1 MRARSFLL
9 LCAALMAAVARPA
22 LAGQAA
28 PVLPEIAP
36 AAAPASAETASDA
49 PAGDALTRAA
59 LLAAA
64 RDQKGLEREPVKRSL
79 MERGLYWYDN
89 QQLLPKI
96 FGKWKGIHIGG
107 GGFPAGA
114 GMKFGV
120 AYDHAIGSEE
130 NPDRANRFD
139 VNGVAARSTRGYQRL
154 GGGLT
159 MRHIGGSAIDARVWG
174 QKFEFPQEDLFGI
187 GQNSSQDDRTNYL
200 HESTEMG
207 AELRWSPAKSVTFS
221 GGLAY
226 LQPKI
231 GSGTDSRFPSTELRF
246 DEATLPGLTA
256 QPNFLRTD
264 LGAAFERRDNP
275 LHPHAGG
282 RYAVTLSNY
291 ADRDLDAYGFR
302 SVTVDA
308 QHYVPLPNRYRVIA
322 LHAAVVMTDA
332 GAGQQVPFYYQPTLG
347 GSQQLRGF
355 REFRFR
361 DRNSLVMSA
370 EYRWEASWM
379 LDAAFFVDAG
389 KVAAHRSD
397 LNLRDL
403 DTSYGV
409 GLRVHSNS
417 AFVARLDLAFSREGF
432 IPLLRFEHAF

>member
-1 MRARSFLL
+1 MRATSFLVI
-9 LCAALMAAVARPA
+9 CAALVVAVARPA
-22 LAGQAA
+22 FAGQQGPAA
-28 PVLPEIAP
+28 STVEAAAP
-36 AAAPASAETASDA
+36 AAAPSGT
-49 PAGDALTRAA
+49 PAADSLTRAA
-59 LLAAA
+59 VLAAA
-64 RDQKGLEREPVKRSL
+64 REQKALELKPVERSTV
-79 MERGLYWYDN
+79 EKGLYWYDN
-89 QQLLPKI
+89 QYLLPKI

-114 GMKFGV
+114 GTKFGV
-120 AYDHAIGSEE
+120 AFDHAIGAEE
-130 NPDRANRFD
+130 NQERANRLD
-139 VNGVAARSTRGYQRL
+139 VNGVAARSTRGYQRY

-187 GQNSSQDDRTNYL
+187 GQNSSRDDRTNYL
-200 HESTEMG
+200 HESTEVG
-207 AELRWSPAKSVTFS
+207 SELRWSPKTFVTFS

-226 LQPKI
+226 LEPKI
-231 GSGTDSRFPSTELRF
+231 GRGTDPRFPSTELRF

-256 QPNFLRTD
+256 QPDFLRTD
-264 LGAAFERRDNP
+264 VGAAFELRDNP

-291 ADRDLDAYGFR
+291 DDRTLGAYAFR

-308 QHYVPLPNRYRVIA
+308 QHYVPLPNKYRVVA

-332 GAGQQVPFYYQPTLG
+332 DAGQLVPFYYQPTLG

-361 DRNSLVMSA
+361 DQNSLVMSA

-379 LDAAFFVDAG
+379 LDAAVFVDAG
-389 KVAAHRSD
+389 KVAARRGD

-403 DTSYGV
+403 ATSYGV

-432 IPLLRFEHAF
+432 IPLLRFEHVF

>member
-1 MRARSFLL
+1 MRTTLLLL
-9 LCAALMAAVARPA
+9 LCSVLVGTASVPAQAGQEASVPEPVGVAVAA
-22 LAGQAA
+22 DS
-28 PVLPEIAP
+28 
-36 AAAPASAETASDA
+36 AAAS
-49 PAGDALTRAA
+49 GDTLTRAA
-59 LLAAA
+59 VLAAA
-64 RDQKGLEREPVKRSL
+64 RDQKGLEVRPVQRSL

-89 QQLLPKI
+89 QYLLSKI
-96 FGKWKGIHIGG
+96 SSSWKGFHIGG

-120 AYDHAIGSEE
+120 GYDHAIGSDD

-139 VNGVAARSTRGYQRL
+139 LSGVAAYSTRGYQRA
-154 GGGLT
+154 GGSLT
-159 MRHIGGSAIDARVWG
+159 MRHVAGSKVDARVWG
-174 QKFEFPQEDLFGI
+174 QRFEFPQEDLFGI
-187 GQNSSQDDRTNYL
+187 GQDSQQGDRTNYL

-207 AELRWSPAKSVTFS
+207 AELRWTPRRPVTLS

-226 LQPKI
+226 LQPHI
-231 GSGTDSRFPSTELRF
+231 GRGTDSRYPSTEQHF
-246 DEATLPGLTA
+246 DAATLPGLNA
-256 QPNFLRTD
+256 QPDFLRTD
-264 LGAAFERRDNP
+264 LGAALELRDNP

-282 RYAVTLSNY
+282 RYAVSFSNY
-291 ADRDLDAYGFR
+291 QDRDLGAFGFR

-308 QHYVPLPNRYRVIA
+308 QHYVPLPNRLRVIA
-322 LHAAVVMTDA
+322 LRAAVVMTDA
-332 GAGQQVPFYYQPTLG
+332 GSGQQVPFYYQPTLG

-361 DRNSLVMSA
+361 DQNSLVMSA

-379 LDAAFFVDAG
+379 LDAAVFVDAG
-389 KVAAHRSD
+389 KVTASRSD

-403 DTSYGV
+403 ATSYGV

>member
-1 MRARSFLL
+1 MRTTSFLVI
-9 LCAALMAAVARPA
+9 CAALVVAVSRPA
-22 LAGQAA
+22 QAGQQATGA
-28 PVLPEIAP
+28 SMADS
-36 AAAPASAETASDA
+36 AASAATSSGSPA
-49 PAGDALTRAA
+49 PDSLTRAA

-64 RDQKGLEREPVKRSL
+64 RDQKGQEIEPMKRGKV
-79 MERGLYWYDN
+79 EQGLYWYDN
-89 QQLLPKI
+89 QHLLPKI
-96 FGKWKGIHIGG
+96 FGKWKGVHIGG

-120 AYDHAIGSEE
+120 GYDHAIGSEE
-130 NPDRANRFD
+130 NPDRANRLD
-139 VNGVAARSTRGYQRL
+139 VSGVAARSTRGYQRY
-154 GGGLT
+154 GAGLT

-174 QKFEFPQEDLFGI
+174 QKYEFPQEDLFGI
-187 GQNSSQDDRTNYL
+187 GQNSSRDDRTNYL
-200 HESTEMG
+200 HESTETG
-207 AELRWSPAKSVTFS
+207 AELRWSPARFVTFS
-221 GGLAY
+221 GGAAY

-231 GSGTDSRFPSTELRF
+231 GGGTDSRFPSTELRF
-246 DEATLPGLTA
+246 DETTLPGLTA
-256 QPNFLRTD
+256 QPDFLRTD
-264 LGAAFERRDNP
+264 VGAAVELRDNP

-291 ADRDLDAYGFR
+291 DDRTLGAYGFR

-322 LHAAVVMTDA
+322 LHAAVVMTEADA
-332 GAGQQVPFYYQPTLG
+332 GQHVPFYYQPTLG

-361 DRNSLVMSA
+361 DRNSMVMSA

-379 LDAAFFVDAG
+379 LDAAVFVDAG
-389 KVAAHRSD
+389 KVAATRSD

-403 DTSYGV
+403 ATSYGV

-432 IPLLRFEHAF
+432 IPLLRFEHVF

>member
-1 MRARSFLL
+1 MRSTSFVL
-9 LCAALMAAVARPA
+9 LCAAFVAVASR
-22 LAGQAA
+22 
-28 PVLPEIAP
+28 
-36 AAAPASAETASDA
+36 PASAGQEAAAAATVGTAAPSGTPASDG
-49 PAGDALTRAA
+49 PTRSS

-64 RDQKGLEREPVKRSL
+64 REQKELAAEPMKRGNV
-79 MERGLYWYDN
+79 EKGLYWYDN
-89 QQLLPKI
+89 QYLLPKI
-96 FGKWKGIHIGG
+96 FGKWKGVHIGG

-114 GMKFGV
+114 GTKFGV

-139 VNGVAARSTRGYQRL
+139 VNGVAARSTRGYRRY
-154 GGGLT
+154 GGGVT

-187 GQNSSQDDRTNYL
+187 GQHSRRDERTNYL
-200 HESTEMG
+200 HESTEVG
-207 AELRWSPAKSVTFS
+207 TELRWSPAKVVTFT
-221 GGLAY
+221 GGVAY

-231 GSGTDSRFPSTELRF
+231 GSGTDSRFPSTETRF
-246 DEATLPGLTA
+246 SETTLPGLTA
-256 QPNFLRTD
+256 QPDFLRTD
-264 LGAAFERRDNP
+264 LGAALELRDNP
-275 LHPHAGG
+275 LHPHSGG

-291 ADRDLDAYGFR
+291 DDRTLGAYAFH
-302 SVTVDA
+302 SVTMDA
-308 QHYVPLPNRYRVIA
+308 QHYVPLPNRYRVVA

-361 DRNSLVMSA
+361 DQNSLVMSA

-379 LDAAFFVDAG
+379 LDAAVFVDAG
-389 KVAAHRSD
+389 KVAATRSD

-403 DTSYGV
+403 AASYGV

-432 IPLLRFEHAF
+432 IPLLRFEHVF

>member
-1 MRARSFLL
+1 MRTTLLLL
-9 LCAALMAAVARPA
+9 LCSVLMGTASVPAQAGQEASTPEPVGVAVAA
-22 LAGQAA
+22 DSVAA
-28 PVLPEIAP
+28 
-36 AAAPASAETASDA
+36 S
-49 PAGDALTRAA
+49 GDTRTRAA
-59 LLAAA
+59 VLAAA
-64 RDQKGLEREPVKRSL
+64 RDQKSLEVRPVERSL

-89 QQLLPKI
+89 QYLLSKI
-96 FGKWKGIHIGG
+96 SSSWKGFHIGG

-120 AYDHAIGSEE
+120 GYDHAIGSEE
-130 NPDRANRFD
+130 SPDRANRLD
-139 VNGVAARSTRGYQRL
+139 VSGVAARSTRGYQRY
-154 GGGLT
+154 GAGLT

-174 QKFEFPQEDLFGI
+174 QKYEFPQEDLFGI
-187 GQNSSQDDRTNYL
+187 GQNSSRDDRTNYL
-200 HESTEMG
+200 HESTETG
-207 AELRWSPAKSVTFS
+207 AELRWSPARFVTFS
-221 GGLAY
+221 GGAAY

-231 GSGTDSRFPSTELRF
+231 GGGTDSRFPSTELRF
-246 DEATLPGLTA
+246 DETTLPGLTA
-256 QPNFLRTD
+256 QPDFLRTD
-264 LGAAFERRDNP
+264 VGAAVELRDNP

-291 ADRDLDAYGFR
+291 DDRTLGAYGFR

-322 LHAAVVMTDA
+322 LHAAVVMTEADA
-332 GAGQQVPFYYQPTLG
+332 GQHVPFYYQPTLG

-361 DRNSLVMSA
+361 DRNSMVMSA

-379 LDAAFFVDAG
+379 LDAAVFVDAG
-389 KVAAHRSD
+389 KVAATRSD

-403 DTSYGV
+403 ATSYGV

-432 IPLLRFEHAF
+432 IPLLRFEHVF

>member
-1 MRARSFLL
+1 MRATSFLL
-9 LCAALMAAVARPA
+9 LCAALVAADTRPA
-22 LAGQAA
+22 FAGQETPAA
-28 PVLPEIAP
+28 STVESAAP
-36 AAAPASAETASDA
+36 AATPSGTPAADA
-49 PAGDALTRAA
+49 FTRAA

-64 RDQKGLEREPVKRSL
+64 RDQKGLERAPVKRSL
-79 MERGLYWYDN
+79 MEKGLYWYDN
-89 QQLLPKI
+89 QYLLPKI
-96 FGKWKGIHIGG
+96 FGKWKGIHLGG

-120 AYDHAIGSEE
+120 AYDQTIGSEE
-130 NPDRANRFD
+130 TPDRANRFD
-139 VNGVAARSTRGYQRL
+139 VNGVAARSTRGYQRV
-154 GGGLT
+154 GGGVT
-159 MRHIGGSAIDARVWG
+159 MRRIGGRSIDARVWG
-174 QKFEFPQEDLFGI
+174 QTFEFPQEDLFGI
-187 GQNSSQDDRTNYL
+187 GQDSGRDDRTNYL
-200 HESTEMG
+200 HESTETG
-207 AELRWSPAKSVTFS
+207 AELRWSPKTFVTFS
-221 GGLAY
+221 GGVAY
-226 LQPKI
+226 LQPTI
-231 GSGTDSRFPSTELRF
+231 GSGTDPRFPSTELRF

-256 QPNFLRTD
+256 QPDFLRTD
-264 LGAAFERRDNP
+264 VSTAFELRDNP

-291 ADRDLDAYGFR
+291 DDRNLGAYAFR
-302 SVTVDA
+302 SVTLDA
-308 QHYVPLPNRYRVIA
+308 QHYVPLPNKYRVIA

-332 GAGQQVPFYYQPTLG
+332 DAGQQVPFYYQPTLG

-379 LDAAFFVDAG
+379 LDAALFVDAG
-389 KVAAHRSD
+389 KVAARRGD

-403 DTSYGV
+403 DASYGV

-432 IPLLRFEHAF
+432 IPLLRFEHVF

>member
-1 MRARSFLL
+1 MRTTSLLL
-9 LCAALMAAVARPA
+9 LCAALVAASSRPA
-22 LAGQAA
+22 LAGQ
-28 PVLPEIAP
+28 EP
-36 AAAPASAETASDA
+36 AAAASTPSASIASPDT
-49 PAGDALTRAA
+49 PAGDAATRASI
-59 LLAAA
+59 LAAA
-64 RDQKGLEREPVKRSL
+64 RDQKALELEPVKRSKV
-79 MERGLYWYDN
+79 EKGLFWYDN
-89 QQLLPKI
+89 QYLLPKI

-114 GMKFGV
+114 GMKYGV

-130 NPDRANRFD
+130 NPERANRFD
-139 VNGVAARSTRGYQRL
+139 VSGGFARSTRGYQRAR
-154 GGGLT
+154 GSLT
-159 MRHIGGSAIDARVWG
+159 MRHIGGSAIDAKVWG

-187 GQNSSQDDRTNYL
+187 GQDSRTEDRSNYL
-200 HESTEMG
+200 HESTETG
-207 AELRWSPAKSVTFS
+207 GELRWSPKKFMTLSS
-221 GGLAY
+221 GLAY

-231 GSGTDSRFPSTELRF
+231 GRGTDSRFPSTDQLF
-246 DEATLPGLTA
+246 DEATLPGLA
-256 QPNFLRTD
+256 VQPDFLRTD
-264 LGAAFERRDNP
+264 VGVAFELRDNP

-282 RYAVTLSNY
+282 RYDVTFSNY
-291 ADRDLDAYGFR
+291 ADRDLGAYGFR
-302 SVTVDA
+302 SVTMDA

-370 EYRWEASWM
+370 EYRWEASWL
-379 LDAAFFVDAG
+379 LDAAVFVDAG
-389 KVAAHRSD
+389 KVTAHRSD

-403 DTSYGV
+403 DASYGV

-432 IPLLRFEHAF
+432 IPLLRFEHVF

>member
-1 MRARSFLL
+1 MRATSFLL
-9 LCAALMAAVARPA
+9 LCAALVAAVSRPA
-22 LAGQAA
+22 FAGQ
-28 PVLPEIAP
+28 EGP
-36 AAAPASAETASDA
+36 AAATTESAGAAASPSGT
-49 PAGDALTRAA
+49 PAGDSVTRAS
-59 LLAAA
+59 LLEAA
-64 RDQKGLEREPVKRSL
+64 RDQKGLELEPMKRGKV
-79 MERGLYWYDN
+79 EKGLYWYDN
-89 QQLLPKI
+89 QYLLPKI

-114 GMKFGV
+114 GMKYGV

-139 VNGVAARSTRGYQRL
+139 VNGVFARSTRGYQRA

-159 MRHIGGSAIDARVWG
+159 VRHIGGSAIDARVWG
-174 QKFEFPQEDLFGI
+174 QTFEFPQEDLFGI
-187 GQNSSQDDRTNYL
+187 GQNSSRDDRTNYL
-200 HESTEMG
+200 HESTETG
-207 AELRWSPAKSVTFS
+207 AELRWSPARFVTFS

-226 LQPKI
+226 LQPTI
-231 GSGTDSRFPSTELRF
+231 GSGTDPRFPSTETHF

-256 QPNFLRTD
+256 QPDFLRTD
-264 LGAAFERRDNP
+264 VGAAFELRDNP

-291 ADRDLDAYGFR
+291 DDRNLGAYAFR

-308 QHYVPLPNRYRVIA
+308 QHYVPLPNKFRVIA

-332 GAGQQVPFYYQPTLG
+332 DAGQQVPFYYQPTLG

-379 LDAAFFVDAG
+379 LDAAVFVDAG
-389 KVAAHRSD
+389 KVAADRGD

-403 DTSYGV
+403 ATSYGV
-409 GLRVHSNS
+409 GLRLHSNS
-417 AFVARLDLAFSREGF
+417 AFVARLDLAYSREGF
-432 IPLLRFEHAF
+432 IPLLRFEHVF

>member
-1 MRARSFLL
+1 MRTTLTML
-9 LCAALMAAVARPA
+9 LCSALLGAASAPARAGQESPTALPAAVSAT
-22 LAGQAA
+22 
-28 PVLPEIAP
+28 PEP
-36 AAAPASAETASDA
+36 AAPAEEA
-49 PAGDALTRAA
+49 PTRAG

-64 RDQKGLEREPVKRSL
+64 RDQKGLEARPVERS
-79 MERGLYWYDN
+79 MVERGLYWYDN
-89 QQLLPKI
+89 QYLLPKV
-96 FGKWKGIHIGG
+96 FGKWKGFHIGG

-120 AYDHAIGSEE
+120 GFDHAIGSEE
-130 NPDRANRFD
+130 NPDRPNRFD
-139 VNGVAARSTRGYQRL
+139 VSAVAARSTRGYQRL
-154 GGGLT
+154 GGSLT
-159 MRHIGGSAIDARVWG
+159 VGHIAGRPIAARVWG
-174 QKFEFPQEDLFGI
+174 QRFEFPQEDLFGI
-187 GQNSSQDDRTNYL
+187 GQDSLQADRTNYL
-200 HESTEMG
+200 HESTEVG
-207 AELRWSPAKSVTFS
+207 AELRWTPRSPVTFS

-226 LQPKI
+226 LQPRI
-231 GSGTDSRFPSTELRF
+231 GRGTDSRFPSTEQRF
-246 DEATLPGLTA
+246 DPATLPGLNA

-264 LGAAFERRDNP
+264 VGAALELRDNP

-282 RYAVTLSNY
+282 RYAVSFSNY
-291 ADRDLDAYGFR
+291 QDRDLGAYGFR
-302 SVTVDA
+302 NVTVDA
-308 QHYVPLPNRYRVIA
+308 QHYVPLPNRYRVVA
-322 LHAAVVMTDA
+322 LRAAVVMTDA

-361 DRNSLVMSA
+361 DQNSLVMSA

-379 LDAAFFVDAG
+379 LDAAVFVDAG
-389 KVAAHRSD
+389 KVTASRSD

-403 DTSYGV
+403 AASYGV

>member
-1 MRARSFLL
+1 L
-9 LCAALMAAVARPA
+9 LCAAFLGVVS
-22 LAGQAA
+22 G
-28 PVLPEIAP
+28 P
-36 AAAPASAETASDA
+36 AAAQDASTASGTPA
-49 PAGDALTRAA
+49 PDALTRAA
-59 LLAAA
+59 QLAAA
-64 RDQKGLEREPVKRSL
+64 REQKGLELEPMKRGKV
-79 MERGLYWYDN
+79 EKGLYWYDHQN
-89 QQLLPKI
+89 LLPKI

-139 VNGVAARSTRGYQRL
+139 VNGVAARSTRGYQRV
-154 GGGLT
+154 GGGVT
-159 MRHIGGSAIDARVWG
+159 VTRIGGSTIDARLWG

-187 GQNSSQDDRTNYL
+187 GQNSSRDDRTNYL
-200 HESTEMG
+200 HESTETG
-207 AELRWSPAKSVTFS
+207 AELRWSPKSFLTVS
-221 GGLAY
+221 GGAAY

-256 QPNFLRTD
+256 QPDFLRTD
-264 LGAAFERRDNP
+264 AGVALELRDNP
-275 LHPHAGG
+275 RHPHAGG
-282 RYAVTLSNY
+282 RYAATFSHY
-291 ADRDLDAYGFR
+291 DDRNLGAYGFR
-302 SVTVDA
+302 SVRVDA
-308 QHYVPLPNRYRVIA
+308 QQYVPLPNRYRVVA

-332 GAGQQVPFYYQPTLG
+332 DAGQHVPFYYQPTLG

-379 LDAAFFVDAG
+379 LDAAVFVDAG
-389 KVAAHRSD
+389 KVAAERGD
-397 LNLRDL
+397 LNLRGL
-403 DTSYGV
+403 ATSYGV

-417 AFVARLDLAFSREGF
+417 AFVARLDLAYSREGF
-432 IPLLRFEHAF
+432 IPLLRFEHVF

>member
-1 MRARSFLL
+1 MRATSFLL
-9 LCAALMAAVARPA
+9 LCAALVAAVTRPA
-22 LAGQAA
+22 FAGQEATPSA
-28 PVLPEIAP
+28 TP
-36 AAAPASAETASDA
+36 AADS
-49 PAGDALTRAA
+49 LTRAA

-64 RDQKGLEREPVKRSL
+64 REQKELELKPVERSTV
-79 MERGLYWYDN
+79 EKGLYWYDN
-89 QQLLPKI
+89 QYLLPKI

-114 GMKFGV
+114 GTKFGV
-120 AYDHAIGSEE
+120 AFDHAIGAEE
-130 NPDRANRFD
+130 NPERANRLD
-139 VNGVAARSTRGYQRL
+139 VNGVAARSTRGYQRY

-187 GQNSSQDDRTNYL
+187 GQNSSRDDRTNYL
-200 HESTEMG
+200 HESTEVG
-207 AELRWSPAKSVTFS
+207 SELRWSPKTFVTFS

-231 GSGTDSRFPSTELRF
+231 GRGTDPRFPSTELRF
-246 DEATLPGLTA
+246 DEVTLPGLTA
-256 QPNFLRTD
+256 QPDFLRTD
-264 LGAAFERRDNP
+264 VGAAFELRDNP

-291 ADRDLDAYGFR
+291 DDRTLGAYAFR

-308 QHYVPLPNRYRVIA
+308 QHYVPLPNKYRVVA
-322 LHAAVVMTDA
+322 LRAAVVMTDA
-332 GAGQQVPFYYQPTLG
+332 DAGQQVPFYYQPTLG

-361 DRNSLVMSA
+361 DQNSLVMSA

-379 LDAAFFVDAG
+379 LDAAVFVDAG
-389 KVAAHRSD
+389 KVAATRGD

-403 DTSYGV
+403 ATSYGV

-417 AFVARLDLAFSREGF
+417 AFVARLDLTFSREGF
-432 IPLLRFEHAF
+432 IPLLRFEHVF

>member
-1 MRARSFLL
+1 MI
-9 LCAALMAAVARPA
+9 CAALGVAMSR
-22 LAGQAA
+22 
-28 PVLPEIAP
+28 
-36 AAAPASAETASDA
+36 PASAQEGPAVATAEA
-49 PAGDALTRAA
+49 AEPAGTPSATPVSDSLTRAA
-59 LLAAA
+59 VLAAA
-64 RDQKGLEREPVKRSL
+64 REQKSQELKPVERSTVEK
-79 MERGLYWYDN
+79 GLYWYDN
-89 QQLLPKI
+89 QYLLTRI
-96 FGKWKGIHIGG
+96 FGKWHGLHIGG
-107 GGFPAGA
+107 GNFPAGA
-114 GMKFGV
+114 GTKFGV
-120 AYDHAIGSEE
+120 AYDHTIGSEE
-130 NPDRANRFD
+130 SSERANRFD
-139 VNGVAARSTRGYQRL
+139 VSGVVARSTRGYQRY

-159 MRHIGGSAIDARVWG
+159 MRHIGGSNLDARVFG

-200 HESTEMG
+200 HEGTETG
-207 AELRWSPAKSVTFS
+207 AGLRWSPAKFVSFS

-231 GSGTDSRFPSTELRF
+231 GSGTDSRFPSTETVF
-246 DEATLPGLTA
+246 NESTLPGLTA

-264 LGAAFERRDNP
+264 VGAEVELRDNP

-291 ADRDLDAYGFR
+291 DDRDLGAYGFR
-302 SVTVDA
+302 AVTVDA
-308 QHYVPLPNRYRVIA
+308 QHYVPLPDKYRVVA

-332 GAGQQVPFYYQPTLG
+332 SAGQQVPFYYQPTLG

-361 DRNSLVMSA
+361 DQNSLVMSA

-379 LDAAFFVDAG
+379 LDAAVFVDAG
-389 KVAAHRSD
+389 KVAATRGD

-403 DTSYGV
+403 ATSYGV
-409 GLRVHSNS
+409 GLRIHSNS

-432 IPLLRFEHAF
+432 IPLLRFEHVF

>member
-1 MRARSFLL
+1 MRRTFFLL
-9 LCAALMAAVARPA
+9 FCAVLATAVARPA
-22 LAGQAA
+22 SAGQEAA
-28 PVLPEIAP
+28 TPSGTPAP
-36 AAAPASAETASDA
+36 DS
-49 PAGDALTRAA
+49 LTRAA

-64 RDQKGLEREPVKRSL
+64 REQKALEPKPVERSSV
-79 MERGLYWYDN
+79 EKGLYWYDN
-89 QQLLPKI
+89 QYLLSRV
-96 FGKWKGIHIGG
+96 FGKWKGLHIGG

-114 GMKFGV
+114 GTKFGV

-130 NPDRANRFD
+130 NPDRANRLD
-139 VNGVAARSTRGYQRL
+139 VNGVASRSTRGYQRY

-159 MRHIGGSAIDARVWG
+159 MRHIGGSALDARVWG

-187 GQNSSQDDRTNYL
+187 GQDSQKGDRTNYL
-200 HESTEMG
+200 HESTEVG
-207 AELRWSPAKSVTFS
+207 SELRWSPATFVTFT

-226 LQPKI
+226 LQPTI
-231 GSGTDSRFPSTELRF
+231 GHGTDSRFPSTELRF
-246 DEATLPGLTA
+246 AEATLPGLTA
-256 QPNFLRTD
+256 QPDFLRTD
-264 LGAAFERRDNP
+264 VGAAFELRDNP

-291 ADRDLDAYGFR
+291 DDRDLGAYGFR

-308 QHYVPLPNRYRVIA
+308 QHYVPLPNKYRVVA

-361 DRNSLVMSA
+361 DQNSLVMSA

-379 LDAAFFVDAG
+379 LDAAVFVDAG
-389 KVAAHRSD
+389 KVAARRGD
-397 LNLRDL
+397 LNLRNL

-432 IPLLRFEHAF
+432 IPLLRFEHVF

>member
-1 MRARSFLL
+1 MRRTFFLL
-9 LCAALMAAVARPA
+9 FCAVLATAVARPA
-22 LAGQAA
+22 LAGQEAA
-28 PVLPEIAP
+28 TPSGTPAPE
-36 AAAPASAETASDA
+36 S
-49 PAGDALTRAA
+49 LTRAA

-64 RDQKGLEREPVKRSL
+64 REQKGLEPKPVERSKV
-79 MERGLYWYDN
+79 EKGLYWYDN
-89 QQLLPKI
+89 QYLLSRV
-96 FGKWKGIHIGG
+96 FGSWKGLHIGG
-107 GGFPAGA
+107 AGFPAGA
-114 GMKFGV
+114 GTKFGV
-120 AYDHAIGSEE
+120 AFDHAIGSEQ
-130 NPDRANRFD
+130 NSDRANRLD
-139 VNGVAARSTRGYQRL
+139 VNGVAARSTRGYQRY

-159 MRHIGGSAIDARVWG
+159 MRHIGASALDARVWG

-187 GQNSSQDDRTNYL
+187 GQDSSRDDRTSYL
-200 HESTEMG
+200 HESTEVG
-207 AELRWSPAKSVTFS
+207 SELRWSPARFVTFT
-221 GGLAY
+221 GGVAY

-231 GSGTDSRFPSTELRF
+231 GSGTDSRFPSTDQRF

-256 QPNFLRTD
+256 QPDFLRTD
-264 LGAAFERRDNP
+264 VGAAFELRDNP

-291 ADRDLDAYGFR
+291 DDRDLSAYGFR

-308 QHYVPLPNRYRVIA
+308 QHYVPLPNKYRVVA

-347 GSQQLRGF
+347 GSQELRGF

-361 DRNSLVMSA
+361 DQNSLALSA

-379 LDAAFFVDAG
+379 LDAAVFVDAG
-389 KVAAHRSD
+389 KVAARRSD

-403 DTSYGV
+403 DASYGV

-432 IPLLRFEHAF
+432 IPLLRFEHVF